1 HKLEKQL
8 AQSNFK
14 GNEALNHT
22 QDLDTMELYSR
33 AKGQEKEILSLR
45 EQIAV
50 SCMKELQLLN
60 EKCKLEREFSELRM
74 AIDDKQNEAITS
86 ASNDLARRKGYLE
99 ENLKLAHDLKVSLV
113 SRRYQHFISTTDII
127 LVNQFL

>member
-1 HKLEKQL
+1 HNLEKQL

-14 GNEALNHT
+14 GKDALNHA

-99 ENLKLAHDLKVSLV
+99 ENLKLAHDLK
-113 SRRYQHFISTTDII
+113 
-127 LVNQFL
+127 